1 MNLDSPADFS
11 KIDTEGMLTY
21 IDQLPE
27 QLAEAWKL
35 GLSLDLPKRTEIHSV
50 VLAGMGSSAIG
61 ADLLAAVFR
70 DICPVPIFV
79 HRDYGLPGWV
89 KDQST
94 LAVLISHSGSTE
106 ETLSA
111 FNRAVQCHCQI
122 VTMAAGGKLIEEAQ
136 KIGLPAWKY
145 FHIGPSNTAIGF
157 SFGLLLALF
166 TRLGLIP
173 DQEEAVAAAVSS
185 MQEQRK
191 SIAADV
197 PLARNPAKRLAGQ
210 LVGRCPTFFGAGLMS
225 PAARRWKSQINE
237 VAKSLAAFETLPEC
251 DHNTLAGLCFPENVL
266 DKAFAF
272 FIRSESDHPR
282 VALRFDLTQQIM
294 LEEGINTDSYLAA
307 GKTPL
312 EQLWRAI
319 QFGDFV
325 SYYLAMAIEVD
336 PTESAIIQEFQQ
348 SLPD

>member
-1 MNLDSPADFS
+1 
-11 KIDTEGMLTY
+11 MLTY

-27 QLAEAWKL
+27 QLAAAWKL
-35 GLSLDLPKRTEIHSV
+35 GLSLDLPKRIEIRNV
-50 VLAGMGSSAIG
+50 VIAGMGSSAVG
-61 ADLLAAVFR
+61 ADLLAAAIADV
-70 DICPVPIFV
+70 CPVPIFV
-79 HRDYGLPGWV
+79 HRDYSLPAWV
-89 KDQST
+89 KGQST
-94 LAVLISHSGSTE
+94 LAVLLSHSGGTE
-106 ETLSA
+106 ETLSV
-111 FNRAVQCHCQI
+111 FDRAVQCHCQI
-122 VTMAAGGKLIEEAQ
+122 VTITAGGKLLEETQ
-136 KIGLPAWKY
+136 KLGLPAWQY
-145 FHIGPSNTAIGF
+145 THIGSSNTAIGF

-210 LVGRCPTFFGAGLMS
+210 LVGRCPIFFGAGLMS
-225 PAARRWKSQINE
+225 PAVRRWKCQINE
-237 VAKSLAAFETLPEC
+237 VAKSLAAFETLPDC
-251 DHNTLAGLCFPENVL
+251 DHNTLAGLAFPENVL

-272 FIRSESDHPR
+272 FLRSESDLPR
-282 VALRFDLTQQIM
+282 IAMRFDLTQQIM

-307 GKTPL
+307 GKTSL

-325 SYYLAMAIEVD
+325 AYYLAMANEID
-336 PTESAIIQEFQQ
+336 PAESPTIQEFQQ
-348 SLPD
+348 ALPD

>member
-1 MNLDSPADFS
+1 MNLDSPVGFS
-11 KIDTEGMLTY
+11 KIDKEGMLTY

-35 GLSLDLPKRTEIHSV
+35 GRSLDLPKMEEIHNV
-50 VLAGMGSSAIG
+50 VIAGMGSSAIG
-61 ADLLAAVFR
+61 ADLLAAAFTDR
-70 DICPVPIFV
+70 CPVPIFV
-79 HRDYGLPGWV
+79 HRDYSLPAWAKG
-89 KDQST
+89 QCT
-94 LAVLISHSGSTE
+94 LAVLVSHSGGTE

-111 FNRAVQCHCQI
+111 FDRAVQCHCQI
-122 VTMAAGGKLIEEAQ
+122 VTITAGGKLLEEAQ
-136 KIGLPAWKY
+136 KMGLPAWKY
-145 FHIGPSNTAIGF
+145 SHIGPPNTAIGF

-210 LVGRCPTFFGAGLMS
+210 LVGRCPTFFGAGLLS
-225 PAARRWKSQINE
+225 PAARRWKCQINE
-237 VAKSLAAFETLPEC
+237 VAKSLAAFETLPDC
-251 DHNTLAGLCFPENVL
+251 DHNTLAGLAFPENVL

-272 FIRSESDHPR
+272 FLRSESDPPR
-282 VALRFDLTQQIM
+282 TALRFDLTQQIM

-312 EQLWRAI
+312 EQLWRAV
-319 QFGDFV
+319 QFGDCV
-325 SYYLAMAIEVD
+325 SYYLAMANEID
-336 PTESAIIQEFQQ
+336 PAESPTIQEFQQ